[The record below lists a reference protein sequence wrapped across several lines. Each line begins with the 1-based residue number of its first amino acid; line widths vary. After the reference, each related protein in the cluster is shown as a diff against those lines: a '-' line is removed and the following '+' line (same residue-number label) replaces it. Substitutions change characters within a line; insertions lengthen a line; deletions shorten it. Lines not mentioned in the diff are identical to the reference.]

1 MEKQDTRYNGWKNYE
16 TWAVKL
22 WLDNDHYDLYHEW
35 LEDAKKQKD
44 NQDHTRILADIIKEW
59 IEENNP
65 LNTAN
70 LYADLLNA
78 ALSVVDYREIAESL
92 VNET

>member
-22 WLDNDHYDLYHEW
+22 WLDNAHPNLYHEW

-78 ALSVVDYREIAESL
+78 ALSEVDYREIAESL
-92 VNET
+92 ASE